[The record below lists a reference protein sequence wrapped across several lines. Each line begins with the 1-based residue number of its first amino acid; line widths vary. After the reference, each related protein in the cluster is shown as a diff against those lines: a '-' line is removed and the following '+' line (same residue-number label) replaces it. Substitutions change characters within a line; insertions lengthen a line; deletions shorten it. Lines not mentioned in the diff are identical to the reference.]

1 MDTNLEEIK
10 NNFLLF
16 DNQLDKFEYLI
27 EIGKDN
33 KGISNNL
40 KIDKNLIIGCAS
52 RSWVICHKKEN
63 LFFIEIDSEAHIVRG
78 LLSLLQHA
86 VNNKNSSEIINLDG
100 NQILKEI
107 GLEHNI
113 TSQRMNGFLS
123 ALNTVKSLVAKYEK
137 N

>member
-1 MDTNLEEIK
+1 MNKALEEIK

-27 EIGKDN
+27 EIGKNNRGVSDN
-33 KGISNNL
+33 FKV
-40 KIDKNLIIGCAS
+40 DKNLIIGCAS
-52 RSWVICHKKEN
+52 RSWVVCHKKED
-63 LFFIEIDSEAHIVRG
+63 LFFIDVDSEAHIVRG
-78 LLSLLQHA
+78 LLSILQHA
-86 VNNKNSSEIINLDG
+86 INKKNSSEIINLNG

-107 GLEHNI
+107 GLENNI

-123 ALNTVKSLVAKYEK
+123 ALSTVKSLINQYEK

>member
-1 MDTNLEEIK
+1 MNTNLEEIK

-27 EIGKDN
+27 EIGKNN
-33 KGISNNL
+33 KGISNTL

-52 RSWVICHKKEN
+52 RSWVICYKKEN
-63 LFFIEIDSEAHIVRG
+63 LFFIEIDSEAYIVRG

-100 NQILKEI
+100 NKILREI

-123 ALNTVKSLVAKYEK
+123 ALKTVKNLVDKHE
-137 N
+137 

>member
-27 EIGKDN
+27 EIGK
-33 KGISNNL
+33 GNNGMADDL

-52 RSWVICHKKEN
+52 RSWVICYKKEN

>member
-1 MDTNLEEIK
+1 MNTNLEEIK

-27 EIGKDN
+27 EIGKNN

-52 RSWVICHKKEN
+52 RSWVVCYKKEN

-78 LLSLLQHA
+78 LLSILQHV
-86 VNNKNSSEIINLDG
+86 VNSRGISEIINLDG
-100 NQILKEI
+100 KQILREI
-107 GLEHNI
+107 GLENNI
-113 TSQRMNGFLS
+113 TSQRINGFLS
-123 ALNTVKSLVAKYEK
+123 ALDTVKSLVNGCER